1 MVALHQKAILK
12 VMGLKI
18 LALNLQR
25 LLKKIRTGKKKKKR
39 AI

>member
-1 MVALHQKAILK
+1 MVSLHQKAVLK

-25 LLKKIRTGKKKKKR
+25 LLKKIRTGKKNKR